1 MASTPNE
8 PYIGEAIASIYG
20 QGRPPARV
28 IVIVNGPGS
37 ETSAVVSYLGD
48 AFPAVDIITS
58 DIAGMLPAFILGLE
72 QVTTP
77 YVAFLDADDWWGSE
91 KQERQIALLE
101 ADAELDAVYCEAVN
115 FRTHPDGTLEEGTV
129 ATTRL
134 FSCTTF
140 RTNVFERFGSLDP
153 TASHFSWL
161 IRWWNEAQAA
171 GITAVGSEYRGL
183 WRRVHGSNGWVVE
196 RSAGE
201 KDLLGELRRIHQSKS
216 VTA

>member
-8 PYIGEAIASIYG
+8 PYVGEAIASIYA
-20 QGRPPARV
+20 QSCPPARV

-37 ETSAVVSYLGD
+37 TGAPGFVDIGES
-48 AFPAVDIITS
+48 FPAVEIITS
-58 DIAGMLPAFILGLE
+58 DIAAMLPALILGLE

-101 ADAELDAVYCEAVN
+101 ADPELDAVYCEAVN
-115 FRTHPDGTLEEGTV
+115 FRIRPDGSLEEGTV

-140 RTNVFERFGSLDP
+140 RTTAFERFGAPDP
-153 TASHFSWL
+153 EASHFSWL
-161 IRWWNEAQAA
+161 VRWWNAAQAS
-171 GITAVGSEYRGL
+171 GISAVGSEYRGL
-183 WRRVHGSNGWVVE
+183 WRRVHGNNGWVVE
-196 RSAGE
+196 RAVGE
-201 KDLLGELRRIHQSKS
+201 KLLLEELRRIYSSKQ
-216 VTA
+216 AAK